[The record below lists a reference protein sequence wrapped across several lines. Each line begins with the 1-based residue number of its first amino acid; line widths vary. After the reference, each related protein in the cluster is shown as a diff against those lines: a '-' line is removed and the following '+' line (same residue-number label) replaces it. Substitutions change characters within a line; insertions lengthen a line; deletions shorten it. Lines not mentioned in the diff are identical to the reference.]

1 MDGKSQPI
9 YSTLAD
15 DPAAGEAIDAFV
27 VELAERVDELQ
38 DLELRKELTQLSSR
52 AAALGIDSAKVGFDA
67 LYRCAHA
74 VESACLERSSGDA
87 RRALVELTELARRIR
102 LGHRGAV

>member
-15 DPAAGEAIDAFV
+15 DPASGEAIDGFL

-38 DLELRKELTQLSSR
+38 DLELRRELAQLSSR
-52 AAALGIDSAKVGFDA
+52 SAALGLDSAKVGFDS
-67 LYRCAHA
+67 LHRCARA
-74 VESACLERSSGDA
+74 VESACLEASSGDA